1 MYPLSEFVEAPYE
14 HFLLEADFAGL
25 EDTDVLLLPSRI
37 LLGAVSRWFWIVC
50 LDFLLGQIRNMF
62 YGSGFDT
69 LG

>member
-14 HFLLEADFAGL
+14 RFLLEAYFAGL
-25 EDTDVLLLPSRI
+25 EDTHVLLLPSRI
-37 LLGAVSRWFWIVC
+37 LLGAVSRFWIVC